1 MSPVI
6 RNRCQPADLTEEDVT
21 AAIDRIRE
29 RDPGLADE
37 AGHVYNTLTW
47 GEGPGR
53 LRRAGVQDWLWYRL
67 ATKYLTDEV
76 GYMGRLAETAAVLF
90 DELGLDAYASVCRDD
105 TTSDVHAAFERSNS
119 DGFKAMRKAME
130 TSGIAPPDLDDF
142 AWGDV
147 MGFEEANARSAAE
160 DALESAIHD
169 GDLVVGS
176 RGWRNRQREVT
187 AVALDADHPGQPGQT
202 WRTAVTTERLQAW
215 VRSPSMRSERIGRRR
230 AALANR
236 LVHAVDPPA
245 DVAALMEPVTWLL
258 ERFGDEQALTQA
270 GYLNRP
276 FVVAVHHEAPWDDQL
291 RGTQPPSSEADY
303 PALLTLREWLQSAGA
318 LRKRGKAMRRTER
331 GASMA
336 ADPATAWQ
344 AFVGNVASRGWDRFV
359 FEDAVEVL
367 LSHDGS
373 CPQDDLF
380 RAVAEDGAEL
390 GWQTSED
397 GASHRPSVRDVRWA
411 LGPSWNLVELFGLG
425 STTGDWRHRVMALT
439 PAGKDTMIA
448 VLRAAAAGPKDRPW

>member
-6 RNRCQPADLTEEDVT
+6 RNRRQPADLTEEDVT

-29 RDPGLADE
+29 RDPRLADE
-37 AGHVYNTLTW
+37 AGHIFGTLTW
-47 GEGPGR
+47 GEGPGQ
-53 LRRAGVQDWLWYRL
+53 LRRAGLQDWLWYRL

-90 DELGLDAYASVCRDD
+90 AELGLDAYAALCRDD
-105 TTSDVHAAFERSNS
+105 ATAAVHAAFERSNR
-119 DGFKAMRKAME
+119 DGFKVMRKAMDA
-130 TSGIAPPDLDDF
+130 SGIAPPDLEDF

-160 DALESAIHD
+160 DALEAAIHD
-169 GDLVVGS
+169 GDLVVGGRS
-176 RGWRNRQREVT
+176 WRNRQRDIT
-187 AVALDADHPGQPGQT
+187 AAALDAEHPDQPGQT
-202 WRTAVTTERLQAW
+202 WRTAVTTERLEAW
-215 VRSPSMRSERIGRRR
+215 VRSPSMRSDRIGRRR

-236 LVHAVDPPA
+236 LLHAVDPPA
-245 DVAALMEPVTWLL
+245 DVAALMAPVTWLL

-270 GYLNRP
+270 GYLNRA
-276 FVVAVHHEAPWDDQL
+276 FVVAVHAEAPWDDDL
-291 RGTQPPSSEADY
+291 RGTQPPSSEADD
-303 PALLTLREWLQSAGA
+303 PALFALREWLQSAGA

-336 ADPATAWQ
+336 SDPASAWQ
-344 AFVGNVASRGWDRFV
+344 AFVRSVASSGWDRFV
-359 FEDAVEVL
+359 FEDAAEL
-367 LSHDGS
+367 LVIHDGS
-373 CPQDDLF
+373 CLQHDLF
-380 RAVAEDGAEL
+380 RAIADDGAEL

-411 LGPSWNLVELFGLG
+411 LGPSWNLMELFGLG
-425 STTGDWRHRVMALT
+425 STTGDWKHRVMALS
-439 PAGKDTMIA
+439 PAGTATMQA

>member
-6 RNRCQPADLTEEDVT
+6 RNRCQPVDLTEEDVT
-21 AAIDRIRE
+21 AAIDRIRG
-29 RDPGLADE
+29 RDPDLADE
-37 AGHVYNTLTW
+37 AGHVFGTLTW

-67 ATKYLTDEV
+67 ATKYITDEI

-90 DELGLDAYASVCRDD
+90 DELGLDAYAALCRDD
-105 TTSDVHAAFERSNS
+105 ATVAVHAAFERPNG
-119 DGFKAMRKAME
+119 DGFKAMRKAMDA
-130 TSGIAPPDLDDF
+130 SGIAPPDLDDF

-160 DALESAIHD
+160 DALEDAIHD
-169 GDLVVGS
+169 GVLVVGS
-176 RGWRNRQREVT
+176 RGWRHRQLEVT
-187 AVALDADHPGQPGQT
+187 ATALDAGHPDQPGQT
-202 WRTAVTTERLQAW
+202 WRTAVTTERLEAW
-215 VRSPSMRSERIGRRR
+215 VRNSSMRSDRIGRRR

-236 LVHAVDPPA
+236 LLHAIDPPA
-245 DVAALMEPVTWLL
+245 NVTDLMAPVTWLL

-270 GYLNRP
+270 GYLNRA
-276 FVVAVHHEAPWDDQL
+276 FVVAVHDEAPWEDDP
-291 RGTQPPSSEADY
+291 RGTRPPSSEADHRV
-303 PALLTLREWLQSAGA
+303 LLALREWLQSAGA

-336 ADPATAWQ
+336 SDPATAWQ
-344 AFVGNVASRGWDRFV
+344 AFIGNVASSGWDRFV
-359 FEDAVEVL
+359 FDDAAEVL
-367 LSHDGS
+367 MSHDGS

-411 LGPSWNLVELFGLG
+411 LGPSWDLVELLGLG
-425 STTGDWRHRVMALT
+425 STTGEWKHRVMALT
-439 PAGKDTMIA
+439 PGGKDTMLA